1 MALQWIISVWHQ
13 CPSPLYSDLH
23 CIVLKLSLTAVLYCV
38 FQFYVSA
45 LAVLLRPQCSIAA
58 GKGSCEHLIAV
69 YLSFGIS
76 ATVAPCSPVTVPMG
90 LHTAITISQKT
101 HTTMLPYE
109 MFLKLIL
116 VFADGFLFE
125 LSFELFVCRISG
137 YLLISLKKN
146 VKTFAKKSVVK
157 K

>member
-1 MALQWIISVWHQ
+1 
-13 CPSPLYSDLH
+13 
-23 CIVLKLSLTAVLYCV
+23 
-38 FQFYVSA
+38 
-45 LAVLLRPQCSIAA
+45 
-58 GKGSCEHLIAV
+58 
-69 YLSFGIS
+69 
-76 ATVAPCSPVTVPMG
+76 
-90 LHTAITISQKT
+90 
-101 HTTMLPYE
+101 MLPYE

-137 YLLISLKKN
+137 YLLISFKKN